1 MLAGLCVCV
10 ECVFWNSLKL
20 FKIRCHSWD
29 EGKNLNMTIR
39 ERSAISEAWTLEV
52 KAVVVMSRAAER
64 MTLKRWNKALKL
76 APVSS
81 CRDKGLKVSRRQW
94 TLLLG
99 VDCNITSSWNSSAHS
114 ATLRSLKPVFI
125 SWLFFSNLHVTKK
138 LLRWTRRVWWW
149 WEKPEQTCEPSVGG
163 WDYLWWL

>member
-1 MLAGLCVCV
+1 MLLCSQPELCYIMLAGLCVCV

-39 ERSAISEAWTLEV
+39 DRSAISEAWTLEV

-81 CRDKGLKVSRRQW
+81 CRDKGLKVNRGQW

-99 VDCNITSSWNSSAHS
+99 VDCNITSWNSSAHS
-114 ATLRSLKPVFI
+114 ATLRSLKPVFMN
-125 SWLFFSNLHVTKK
+125 WLFFSNLHLTKK
-138 LLRWTRRVWWW
+138 LLRWTVN
-149 WEKPEQTCEPSVGG
+149 
-163 WDYLWWL
+163 Y